1 MSDIDKLKKLRL
13 FILKK
18 TNLTTKRQ
26 KTMERSLSTSVK
38 KPANKWLQLQAHQEG
53 LENTNSLIKPSP
65 VFKVEALPFRFTL
78 YP

>member
-1 MSDIDKLKKLRL
+1 MFFFFKVATFYIKENKSNN
-13 FILKK
+13 KK
-18 TNLTTKRQ
+18 T

-53 LENTNSLIKPSP
+53 LENRNSLIQPNP
-65 VFKVEALPFRFTL
+65 VFKVAALSFRFTL